1 MSLLENIRQKSIEA
15 RKAKDAA
22 AASLLVT
29 LLSEAAMVGKN
40 ANRETTDA
48 ETMAIVKKFIK
59 NNDETIGRISDPT
72 AIAALTAENAIMQ
85 QFLPTQLSGD
95 ELSSIVSGLIA
106 ETGSSTAKDM
116 GRVMKLLKERHD
128 GSYDSKIA
136 SDLIKSQ
143 LN

>member
-40 ANRETTDA
+40 ANRETSDA

-59 NNDETIGRISDPT
+59 NNDETISRISDPT
-72 AIAALTAENAIMQ
+72 AIAALTTENAIMQ
-85 QFLPTQLSGD
+85 QFLPAQLSGD

>member
-59 NNDETIGRISDPT
+59 NNDETISRISDPT

-85 QFLPTQLSGD
+85 QFLPAQLSGD

-116 GRVMKLLKERHD
+116 GRVMKLLKERYD